1 MINKYVLNSMSD
13 EDFKGLCRAIDIVF
27 KRNNATHIEI
37 ASGNE
42 IIICGDLIKLYVEL
56 DFGVFA
62 GSNSYK
68 SKFFRCVVWEEKK
81 LVVDKIIAFLVRNGY
96 SGGVPCDILK
106 TDAYLYMIENQ
117 VITYTEED
125 VWDNADDY
133 LFEENI
139 DFKEVIATYD
149 FRDYSFKIKNKKLWN
164 IYLLKNDCLNRGK
177 NVFLKYNPN
186 YDKVIIDLCEKLN
199 KDASKYLKE

>member
-1 MINKYVLNSMSD
+1 M
-13 EDFKGLCRAIDIVF
+13 
-27 KRNNATHIEI
+27 
-37 ASGNE
+37 
-42 IIICGDLIKLYVEL
+42 
-56 DFGVFA
+56 FG
-62 GSNSYK
+62 K
-68 SKFFRCVVWEEKK
+68 KKK

-133 LFEENI
+133 LFEDNI